1 MPGDHRPP
9 GGVGN
14 MLPKTVTDDVR
25 KSDQRCIEAVVSFRA
40 DESALDIQ
48 ESLEL
53 GLGMMKASGARPPVR
68 AREDGL
74 VAVLRP
80 DTFQLSG
87 NQVNDLVP
95 RDLDERVATALS
107 APAFQPT
114 GADRGV
120 EYPRGPVQAAGDVVV
135 QRDGSGSDGCPRTDV
150 TRPLTVVT
158 SPIPQWLDVSARST
172 VPSTSVTPGLPVEE
186 NAWHIARELSLA
198 LPAGTW
204 LSMSAFPA
212 GCHPAGRG
220 KTARPGHTRAMRCWL
235 GNSANRESAAHISV
249 PAAARTRSRG
259 TSCHRPDLLH
269 TPRAKMTAGLV
280 KATKTSSV
288 VS

>member
-53 GLGMMKASGARPPVR
+53 GLGMMKPSGARPPVR

-80 DTFQLSG
+80 DTFNSPAIRSMTSSHETSTKGSRPRSPPRPSSQPARTAGLSIRA
-87 NQVNDLVP
+87 VP
-95 RDLDERVATALS
+95 FRLPAMLS
-107 APAFQPT
+107 FS
-114 GADRGV
+114 G
-120 EYPRGPVQAAGDVVV
+120 
-135 QRDGSGSDGCPRTDV
+135 DGSGSDGCPRTDV
-150 TRPLTVVT
+150 TRPLSVVT

-172 VPSTSVTPGLPVEE
+172 VPSTSVIPGLPVEE

-198 LPAGTW
+198 LPARTW
-204 LSMSAFPA
+204 LAMTAFPA

-220 KTARPGHTRAMRCWL
+220 KTAGPATRARRNGGRGNPRTGNLQLTSAFPPLPGHGR
-235 GNSANRESAAHISV
+235 
-249 PAAARTRSRG
+249 AAR
-259 TSCHRPDLLH
+259 
-269 TPRAKMTAGLV
+269 RATARIYSIPPVPKMTAGLV